1 MRKRIFISIFACAL
15 VCILSLGLATTLNL
29 SNEIKGQNRQKFE
42 TYVSQCAVVCSFST
56 IEDYDVL
63 ARQIARN
70 LQSSFP
76 GLYVTFY
83 GRDGT
88 VLGTSGVAQSVSTSV
103 NREIFD
109 AFEDGSGF
117 QTRMDE
123 ADAVRAYATARVN
136 ENIVVSMSI
145 ENNQLGTQ
153 RSNNWLFYN
162 LFYVILLVAAYIMSR
177 VVASLVANPLDNII
191 NEAAIIAAGRIN
203 GRITIRTNRDLTTL
217 SDSFNRIADKLQR
230 SIDDLIQQYSM
241 LESIMATMIDGVIA
255 VDKQK
260 HIIMINDVARRL
272 FDVTEPTLGVNVNL
286 VIQCKPMD
294 DFLTASMVR
303 GGMRSEEL
311 IIGERI
317 VQLTVAPVILNE
329 RPITSTRFEMPYHST
344 SKDAVGALAIFQD
357 ITELRKLEQ
366 MRSEFVA
373 NVSHELR
380 TPLTSIKGFVE
391 TLQQGAIKDEKLAM
405 RFFHII
411 ENEADR
417 LDRLIGDILTLSRI
431 ERMNED
437 ESRRPVMKR
446 TDFDMIIMETVEIL
460 QNQAKAKN
468 ITLHYIG
475 QDEVYVLGIADEL
488 KQLAVNLIENAIKYT
503 PNGGSVTVHLTVDS
517 GRAIF
522 SVADTG
528 IGISAEHQSRLFERF
543 YRVDK
548 GRSRDMGGTGLGLSI
563 VKHIAT
569 SMHGHVSVTSELD
582 KGSTFTVVIPVIM
595 PNDNRHA

>member
-29 SNEIKGQNRQKFE
+29 SNEVRGQNRQKLE

-88 VLGTSGVAQSVSTSV
+88 VLGTSGVPQSVSTSV

-136 ENIVVSMSI
+136 EHIVVSMSI

-162 LFYVILLVAAYIMSR
+162 LFYLILLVVAYVMSR
-177 VVASLVANPLDNII
+177 VVAGFVANPLDNII

-217 SDSFNRIADKLQR
+217 SDSLNRIADKLQR

-317 VQLTVAPVILNE
+317 VELTVAPVVLNE
-329 RPITSTRFEMPYHST
+329 HPITSTRVEMPYHST

-460 QNQAKAKN
+460 QNQAKAKS